1 VGPWGEGRDRSGRCS
16 EKGVGKEK
24 KEHVRGECGRESS
37 WGQYLARA
45 DITVYVEGRAMTR
58 RRAFNIA
65 WSVLGHLQVDDVRAH
80 YRDALPSSSLGPF
93 LRAR

>member
-1 VGPWGEGRDRSGRCS
+1 VGDAAKRERGRRRKNTSGESAVERA
-16 EKGVGKEK
+16 VGDSTLHET
-24 KEHVRGECGRESS
+24 
-37 WGQYLARA
+37 

>member
-1 VGPWGEGRDRSGRCS
+1 MTVCDLENDSQGEVSAAAAAAVVLKGDTVLRSRN
-16 EKGVGKEK
+16 
-24 KEHVRGECGRESS
+24 
-37 WGQYLARA
+37 LASK
-45 DITVYVEGRAMTR
+45 VVKGRAMTPR
-58 RRAFNIA
+58 TAFNIA